1 MAGSYYSWQR
11 PEHMYNLGQYN
22 AGLETE
28 LYMKEEWTQTL
39 HAKTADSGYVLLFS
53 KCHLH
58 VNGNNGNI
66 FIVEKRLVLKTKDN
80 EILKNKISLS
90 PFFFL
95 FSVFLYQPLQ
105 VVLNLQYS

>member
-1 MAGSYYSWQR
+1 MK
-11 PEHMYNLGQYN
+11 LL
-22 AGLETE
+22 AGLCIT
-28 LYMKEEWTQTL
+28 
-39 HAKTADSGYVLLFS
+39 S
-53 KCHLH
+53 H
-58 VNGNNGNI
+58 VCFVCNIKFNI